1 MDQKHLE
8 DRLAELCAARSE
20 HGDQELGLLACR
32 EALGA
37 AARGN
42 GGVGAVLIDP
52 KGAVI
57 ERGQNEAFYPN
68 FRSDRHAEMVVMN
81 AFEARCPTLDNM
93 RGHTLVSSLEP
104 CPMCVARL
112 LITGVETVK
121 FLALDELGEW
131 RRTCTSCRPPGNVS
145 DSGWSSSWRTSPKIC
160 GSSPWMLFF
169 STWSSCGTSSTHASE
184 SLGCESE

>member
-121 FLALDELGEW
+121 FLALDELGGMATHVHQLPTVWE
-131 RRTCTSCRPPGNVS
+131 RLGQRVEFVLADVS
-145 DSGWSSSWRTSPKIC
+145 EELRQLALDAFLLNLEQLRNKLYSR
-160 GSSPWMLFF
+160 
-169 STWSSCGTSSTHASE
+169 
-184 SLGCESE
+184 